1 MATTFNKTWAKA
13 KKWQYFVI
21 QKAKLYKIGDANMT
35 FYAWKQFNKGAQSVV
50 ADQVECAGADFDL
63 FIDDGGDDTWT
74 LDDLINYF
82 PLGNGDNSPTPLEG
96 FGRIFK
102 KEEIPREEMY
112 QFAVN
117 KRNKLKSNAIV

>member
-82 PLGNGDNSPTPLEG
+82 PLGNGDNSPTPLGKQWLQLSQLPESYRYRRG
-96 FGRIFK
+96 LFNTNPNEF
-102 KEEIPREEMY
+102 
-112 QFAVN
+112 V
-117 KRNKLKSNAIV
+117 V